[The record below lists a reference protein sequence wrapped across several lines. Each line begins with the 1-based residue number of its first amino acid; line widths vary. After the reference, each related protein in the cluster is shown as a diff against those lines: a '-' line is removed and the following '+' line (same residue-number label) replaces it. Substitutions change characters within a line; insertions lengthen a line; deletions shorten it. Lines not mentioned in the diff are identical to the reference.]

1 MLSLLSRFSF
11 GCIALALGVSI
22 LLIVPMN
29 DVQRALCALLAIV
42 PVALF
47 PASIWGVLIFT
58 AAVVDFS
65 LTTGWQFVSEFDAV
79 ILLALGT
86 AYLRTIMEKTVT
98 VAPPALNTLFI
109 SLCFI
114 FMIAALRVWVPAP
127 RWDGNAL
134 NNMLSSW
141 FAVYQG
147 KPYLYA
153 LLALPVLARTVGKT
167 GRRVGWS
174 VVAGSW
180 CAMFAISLLALWER
194 YTFTSIL
201 NFASDYRITVG
212 TSSMHTGSGAL
223 DAFIALAFPASMVLL
238 FDRRPALQFL
248 GLLSFPLFTYT
259 AFVTFSRGLQLGL
272 VAGAGCAAVLFWFA
286 RRRARSTPGERGA
299 ALKRVSV
306 LGVGLFIALALLLWM
321 FPSSGYRGAL
331 ALGSSFF
338 AIYLAFARPL
348 ALGEK
353 NRFEVR
359 HLRQREFIAI
369 GLGLFLA
376 LGVIVF
382 AGFVKKLPYM
392 LHAAFF
398 TLSVIAALW
407 ATLTPRGG
415 SSFFRMLA
423 RIFAIGLLGTTVSV
437 AVYWGEN
444 AAAFAAMGA
453 AFTTLLGAI
462 ATRSRALAW
471 THSRERTIGLTV
483 SILCAAGL
491 AAGLNASF
499 FKARASSSAGDL
511 QGRANHWRDSLV
523 LGSET
528 LSDTLIGK
536 GAGRFFAEYALR
548 GARDKPASF
557 WWTSDGA
564 GGRLRLLAG
573 KYKQGYGELLRFNQ
587 RVARPTQQPY
597 NVVLHV
603 VPDEKPT
610 VVEVTL
616 CEKLLLTSGDCGVV
630 RVRVPAASSATTQN
644 GFLEIKEKL
653 SELPLT
659 ASKLWRPYVLSVG
672 LETDSRKIE
681 LLSVQVI
688 GQDGKNIL
696 RNSDFHEGLSHWFPS
711 TDAFHLPWHTHN
723 WAIAAWFD
731 AGLVGLFAWIMVLA
745 GSLVSVWSS
754 LFSNTNRGA
763 RLRIAAIFGGV
774 AGAMAVGL
782 VDSLTD
788 IPRVTF
794 WLLLLCACAVAMA
807 TRQRSP
813 KRVSENFTKQF
824 DDNEIIAN
832 NQ

>member
-1 MLSLLSRFSF
+1 MVSLFSRFTF
-11 GCIALALGVSI
+11 GCVALALGIAI
-22 LLIVPMN
+22 LLIVPMT
-29 DVQRALCALLAIV
+29 DAQRALCALLAIV

-47 PASIWGVLIFT
+47 PTSIWGVFIFT

-86 AYLRTIMEKTVT
+86 AYLRTIMEKPVT
-98 VAPPALNTLFI
+98 IAPPTVNALFI
-109 SLCFI
+109 LLCLI

-127 RWDGNAL
+127 AWDGNAL
-134 NNMLSSW
+134 NNVLSPW

-153 LLALPVLARTVGKT
+153 LLMLPILARTVGKT

-174 VVAGSW
+174 IVVGSW
-180 CAMFAISLLALWER
+180 CAMFVISLLALWER

-201 NFASDYRITVG
+201 NFASDYRITAG

-238 FDRRPALQFL
+238 FDKRPLLQFM
-248 GLLSFPLFTYT
+248 GLLSFPLFAYT
-259 AFVTFSRGLQLGL
+259 AFVTFSRGLQVGL
-272 VAGAGCAAVLFWFA
+272 IAGAGCAAVLFWFA
-286 RRRARSTPGERGA
+286 RRSARIAPGVRGA
-299 ALKRVSV
+299 ALRRIFV
-306 LGVGLFIALALLLWM
+306 LGAGLLIIVSLQLWM

-331 ALGSSFF
+331 ALSSSLF
-338 AIYLAFARPL
+338 AIYLAFARPVVSGD
-348 ALGEK
+348 A
-353 NRFEVR
+353 NRVEARQQRQIEV
-359 HLRQREFIAI
+359 ISI
-369 GLGLFLA
+369 GLGILLA
-376 LGVIVF
+376 LSAIVF
-382 AGFVKKLPYM
+382 AGFVKKLPYV
-392 LHAAFF
+392 LHAMFF
-398 TLSVIAALW
+398 ALSVVAGAW
-407 ATLTPRGG
+407 ATVVQAGASGFIRSVAQT
-415 SSFFRMLA
+415 
-423 RIFAIGLLGTTVSV
+423 FAIALLGTTVAV
-437 AVYWGEN
+437 AVYWGEH
-444 AAAFAAMGA
+444 AAAFAAMGTA
-453 AFTTLLGAI
+453 AIALLGVI
-462 ATRSRALAW
+462 SSRSRNLAW
-471 THSRERTIGLTV
+471 TASRERTVGVVV
-483 SILCAAGL
+483 SILCVCGL
-491 AAGLNASF
+491 VAGLNSSF
-499 FKARASSSAGDL
+499 LKLRASGFTGDL
-511 QGRANHWRDSLV
+511 QVRANHWRDSLA

-528 LSDTLIGK
+528 LSDALIGN
-536 GAGRFFAEYALR
+536 GAGRFFAEYAIR
-548 GARDKPASF
+548 APRDKPANY

-603 VPDEKPT
+603 TPDDKPT

-616 CEKLLLTSGDCGVV
+616 CEKLLLTSGNCGAV
-630 RVRVPAASSATTQN
+630 RVRVPAATSAAAQT

-653 SELPLT
+653 SEMPLSL
-659 ASKLWRPYVLSVG
+659 SKLWRPYVLSVG

-688 GQDGKNIL
+688 GQDGKNIV
-696 RNSDFHEGLSHWFPS
+696 RNSDFHNGLSHWFPS

-723 WAIAAWFD
+723 WAIATWFD
-731 AGLVGLFAWIMVLA
+731 AGLVGLFAWVMLLA

-754 LFSNTNRGA
+754 LYTNVNRGA
-763 RLRIAAIFGGV
+763 RLRISAIFGGV

-794 WLLLLCACAVAMA
+794 WLLLLCACAVATA
-807 TRQRSP
+807 TRQRT
-813 KRVSENFTKQF
+813 TKWCRKTLH
-824 DDNEIIAN
+824 NSLARIK
-832 NQ
+832 